1 MAELNAFTKEMSDKH
16 RGCYQIMKYL
26 SDKLDIVPNYDIKTV
41 VLHHHTTCSDIT
53 DGYVDC
59 VFGMFRGLRQAYE
72 TAELLSYLSNVNIF
86 GKLENLSYFT
96 RDCERLI
103 NRLCSVSVNDSWDTF
118 IRKV

>member
-1 MAELNAFTKEMSDKH
+1 MAELHAFTKEMSDKH
-16 RGCYQIMKYL
+16 RRCYQIMKYL
-26 SDKLDIVPNYDIKTV
+26 SDKLDVVPNYDIKTV

-72 TAELLSYLSNVNIF
+72 TTELLSYLSNVNIF
-86 GKLENLSYFT
+86 GKLDNLCYFT

-103 NRLCSVSVNDSWDTF
+103 ARLCSVSVNDSWDTF
-118 IRKV
+118 IRKI